1 MFYQKVNEFQVA
13 FLLPGGQT
21 LNLLVS
27 AKETVGKVKETVCEE
42 AQTQK
47 NALLLNHSAYEFRT
61 YRKNKVLSDTDLI
74 GDIVYILKCRHRCT
88 LPKLVLVQKNVDPFS
103 IHVRIFFLHF
113 LLIGSILPTVRKKLL
128 LVKKAETKISTLKG
142 KKKPNECSSIDW
154 K

>member
-113 LLIGSILPTVRKKLL
+113 LLIGRNPSNCPQ
-128 LVKKAETKISTLKG
+128 KIVIGQKSR
-142 KKKPNECSSIDW
+142 
-154 K
+154 